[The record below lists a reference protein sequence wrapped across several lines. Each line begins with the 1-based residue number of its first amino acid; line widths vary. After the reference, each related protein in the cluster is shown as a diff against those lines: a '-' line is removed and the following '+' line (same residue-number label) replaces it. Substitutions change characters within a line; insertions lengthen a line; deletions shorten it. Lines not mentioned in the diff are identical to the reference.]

1 MFKTGFSVRKNLI
14 TYKVSGESAEP
25 LVAISGVPNWTIVR
39 DLCFLLNFQTIDAS
53 VLGRKN
59 KSLSVSIAK

>member
-1 MFKTGFSVRKNLI
+1 MFKTEFSVRKNLI
-14 TYKVSGESAEP
+14 TDKVSGESAEP
-25 LVAISGVPNWTIVR
+25 LVAVSGVPNWTIVR
-39 DLCFLLNFQTIDAS
+39 DLCFLLNFQTIESS